1 MSLSI
6 TTGNAGPRY
15 TLGVMIHE
23 ILPVGLLRCNCSI
36 LGDEITR
43 EAIVV
48 DPGDNIEDIQR
59 ILERHGLKATAIVVT
74 HAHIDHV
81 AGAQKLKE
89 LTGAPVYLNSN
100 DAALLSALD
109 QQAKWLQVE
118 TPDRVEVDNDARDA
132 VSLKLGQNELQ
143 VMHTPGHTQG
153 SISLYIPSQ
162 SKLIAGDTLF
172 RDSVGRTDLPGGDG
186 RQILS
191 SIKTRLLVL
200 PDETVVIPGH
210 GPSTTIGRERERN
223 PFLKNL

>member
-6 TTGNAGPRY
+6 TAGNAGPRY

-59 ILERHGLKATAIVVT
+59 ILEKHGLKATAIVVT

-109 QQAKWLQVE
+109 QQAKIVLERKAGQQLAAAGLGLKARDPENNKFDGIGVVGRDLE
-118 TPDRVEVDNDARDA
+118 EKLLGGHQLPLPDRVRRERHLPGQRLDDVQLVPRHDAIICRTQ
-132 VSLKLGQNELQ
+132 VIGQE
-143 VMHTPGHTQG
+143 PIGR
-153 SISLYIPSQ
+153 
-162 SKLIAGDTLF
+162 LIALH
-172 RDSVGRTDLPGGDG
+172 R
-186 RQILS
+186 
-191 SIKTRLLVL
+191 
-200 PDETVVIPGH
+200 IPGRH
-210 GPSTTIGRERERN
+210 VAV
-223 PFLKNL
+223 F